1 VIIEKG
7 GFKMGKTTIKWLSHS
22 GFQITSRTGKVLYI
36 DPWLENPISS
46 FGLADVKGATMI
58 LVTHDHFDHVGQA
71 PEIVKKTGGLLVANV
86 ETARR
91 IQSESHIPA
100 EKVCYFGSGMNI
112 GGNLLY
118 EGITVTMTQAFHS
131 TASGAPCGY
140 IIKLEDGTTIYHAG
154 DTGIFDSM
162 KTFGHFYKI
171 DVALL
176 PIGSVFTMDPLQA
189 AWAAK
194 MISPKKVIPMHYKTF
209 PILVQDP
216 KEFVDLA
223 EREAPGVEVVV
234 MNPGEEY
241 VYTK

>member
-1 VIIEKG
+1 
-7 GFKMGKTTIKWLSHS
+7 MAKTKIKWISHS
-22 GFQITSRTGKVLYI
+22 AFQITSGSGKVLYI
-36 DPWLENPISS
+36 DPWFENPLST
-46 FGLADVKGATMI
+46 FTLDDVKEATMV

-71 PEIVKKTGGLLVANV
+71 ADIVKKTGGLLVANV
-86 ETARR
+86 ETGRR
-91 IQSESHIPA
+91 MQNEFQIPA
-100 EKVCYFGSGMNI
+100 EKVCYFGHGLNI
-112 GGNLLY
+112 GGNLAY

-131 TASGAPCGY
+131 TLSGAPCGY

-154 DTGIFDSM
+154 DTGIFDTM
-162 KTFGHFYKI
+162 KTFGEFYKV

-216 KEFVDLA
+216 KGFVEIA
-223 EREAPGVEVVV
+223 KREAPGVEVVV
-234 MNPGEEY
+234 LNPGQEY
-241 VYTK
+241 TYSK